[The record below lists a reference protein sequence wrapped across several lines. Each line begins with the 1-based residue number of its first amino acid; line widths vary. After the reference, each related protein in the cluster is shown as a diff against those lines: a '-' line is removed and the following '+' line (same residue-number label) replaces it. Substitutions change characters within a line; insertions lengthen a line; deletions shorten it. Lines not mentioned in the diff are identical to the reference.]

1 MSYVL
6 SYIFLA
12 TSALSIFF
20 IARLIQTKKAL
31 ERELLLLKENIPK
44 DEEIKALKDAAI
56 LEIEK
61 SKLLEKEK
69 LEQELAE
76 KRRQNDEEISK
87 KQEVI
92 NRILEDYKKSQKE
105 TIENY
110 LKTEMNLAM
119 TEITLK
125 KTELNDELSGLQE
138 QVESEKAKIEQLRR
152 NQQSVT
158 EAIMRNA
165 LENEQYSLSIDD
177 VSKAEIKELYSVA
190 YKYSRIRPI
199 ILKAVYDIYYAP
211 EVKKL
216 VSRIIGPNKIT
227 GIYKIT
233 SKVDGRVYVGKSV
246 DISERWV
253 THFKRAAGVETE
265 TTNLLYPAM
274 RSAGLENFTF
284 EVLEEVKDSSILGQ
298 REKYWQEFYDAKT
311 HGLSVR

>member
-1 MSYVL
+1 MQEVLVYV
-6 SYIFLA
+6 FLA
-12 TSALSIFF
+12 TSVFLVFIIFLQVK
-20 IARLIQTKKAL
+20 RRRAL
-31 ERELLLLKENIPK
+31 ERELSLIKENNELDKIEAYWEEALKEIENEKIK
-44 DEEIKALKDAAI
+44 SLEELRQKR
-56 LEIEK
+56 LE
-61 SKLLEKEK
+61 
-69 LEQELAE
+69 
-76 KRRQNDEEISK
+76 NDEEIAKRQAYIDTIS
-87 KQEVI
+87 
-92 NRILEDYKKSQKE
+92 EDYKKLKFEVIEKE
-105 TIENY
+105 VENK
-110 LKTEMNLAM
+110 LLEVNAIIQEANRRKEEELNNMN
-119 TEITLK
+119 ITL
-125 KTELNDELSGLQE
+125 LNE
-138 QVESEKAKIEQLRR
+138 QAKIEELRR

-165 LENEQYSLSIDD
+165 LEKEEYCLTIDSVSLL
-177 VSKAEIKELYSVA
+177 EIKELQSIA

-199 ILKAVYDIYYAP
+199 ILKAIYDIYYAP

-233 SKVDGRVYVGKSV
+233 SKLDGRVYVGKSV
-246 DISERWV
+246 DISERWI

-284 EVLEEVKDSSILGQ
+284 EVLEKVEDASILGQ

>member
-12 TSALSIFF
+12 TSILSIFF
-20 IARLIQTKKAL
+20 IASLNKTNKAL

-44 DEEIKALKDAAI
+44 DEEIKAQKDAAL

-61 SKLLEKEK
+61 LKLLEKDK
-69 LEQELAE
+69 LEQELQE

-110 LKTEMNLAM
+110 LQTEMNLAL

-125 KTELNDELSGLQE
+125 KTELSEQLVELQE
-138 QVESEKAKIEQLRR
+138 KVELEESKIEQLRR

-165 LENEQYSLSIDD
+165 LENEQYSLSLDD
-177 VSKAEIKELYSVA
+177 LSKAEIKELQTVA

-216 VSRIIGPNKIT
+216 VSRIIGPNKIA

-233 SKVDGRVYVGKSV
+233 SKLDGRVYVGKSV
-246 DISERWV
+246 DISERWI

-284 EVLEEVKDSSILGQ
+284 EVLEEVKDTSILGQ